1 MLRLGLAA
9 GLVVLAGLPARSE
22 DAIVTLEAGRDLL
35 QVGVEEILGVVL
47 QEDYGRPR
55 VVVTLTE
62 AGITPLARFTMAH
75 VKEEVVLKVCGQVV
89 SRPTL
94 WAPVLDGVFAIQG
107 DAKAKAERLAEVLKT
122 RDCEGMPVG

>member
-1 MLRLGLAA
+1 MRAALALALLVLTGAAARA
-9 GLVVLAGLPARSE
+9 GDS
-22 DAIVTLEAGRDLL
+22 AIVTVEAGGD
-35 QVGVEEILGVVL
+35 VVKIPAEDILGVVV
-47 QEDYGRPR
+47 ETDYDRPR

-62 AGITPLARFTMAH
+62 AGITPLATFTMAH

-107 DAKAKAERLAEVLKT
+107 DGKAKAERVAEVLRT
-122 RDCEGMPVG
+122 RDCQGMPSA